1 MFSAKHY
8 LCCVALVLCV
18 GSSAYANKNP
28 AARGLMQ
35 KFKAGI
41 ASQLPSDGK
50 LAHKLANSKLGRTAV
65 AGLLGITL
73 ACGGTGCGNGDGL
86 ITPTETEMVEV
97 AVQVVDRYDGD
108 SIYFELRGTVY
119 EGLVIEGV
127 SADEVLVEVAGSSDM
142 VININDIG
150 GTLLADHP
158 DVGVKVKILGDR
170 AQGEKMLTG
179 KITAGYNDD
188 VRKIEIH
195 AIKFIDGRFE
205 RLDDR
210 RIRFVHEDTDF
221 EDGGYLTLEE
231 FADLI
236 RNGN

>member
-1 MFSAKHY
+1 MFSAKHELY
-8 LCCVALVLCV
+8 CVA
-18 GSSAYANKNP
+18 
-28 AARGLMQ
+28 
-35 KFKAGI
+35 
-41 ASQLPSDGK
+41 
-50 LAHKLANSKLGRTAV
+50 LAHKLADSKLGRTAV
-65 AGLLGITL
+65 AGFLGITL
-73 ACGGTGCGNGDGL
+73 VCGGISGCGNGDGL

-127 SADEVLVEVAGSSDM
+127 SENEVLVEVVGSSDM
-142 VININDIG
+142 VISIDDIG